1 MSTERIGQL
10 ASHLSGPSKPAAPP
24 YQVLEQPLGTTQHVR
39 IVTMGAV
46 YEKNPQIGGTWF
58 ENRYPGCKCDVP
70 SHNYQFSWRPNP
82 DWSGFFSTATE
93 IQNYLCRVCEEEK
106 MHEEIKLKHQV
117 TGAHWDDNDAI
128 WRLRILNLESQ
139 IEFDDFC
146 HFLLDS
152 TGILNHWKWPEIP
165 GLHSFKGQLIH
176 SANWPSEFDY
186 KDLTV
191 AVIGNGSSG
200 VQILPEIQPAVKS
213 LVHFVREPIWV
224 VPSRLQ
230 LLVQGAGGG
239 VLDEVGLK
247 ENADFT
253 EAQIERFKSDPEFYM
268 KFVKAV
274 EEVINGNFPLTLK
287 DTEFAASLQ
296 EKATEY
302 MSEALGGDERLCNA
316 IIPKFPLGCRR
327 LTPAVDYLFA
337 LRKANV
343 TIVTDPITSIEAQG
357 LRTQAGEFIKV
368 DAIICATGFNVSFRP
383 RFPIVGRNGNL
394 QDIWTKHV
402 PKAYMSCA
410 VPDFP
415 NYFMFLGPNAPIG
428 HGSVFTITE
437 HIAKYLTRIIK
448 KCQVEGIRAISPQQ
462 SAVDELFEHTQQF
475 MPRTAWSGNCISW
488 FKGGTLDGPVTALHP
503 GSRIH
508 FFHML
513 EGFRGEDWEYTW
525 RTKTNRFL
533 FLGNGFSTKELGG
546 EDSTWYLNEPDKL

>member
-1 MSTERIGQL
+1 
-10 ASHLSGPSKPAAPP
+10 
-24 YQVLEQPLGTTQHVR
+24 
-39 IVTMGAV
+39 
-46 YEKNPQIGGTWF
+46 
-58 ENRYPGCKCDVP
+58 
-70 SHNYQFSWRPNP
+70 
-82 DWSGFFSTATE
+82 
-93 IQNYLCRVCEEEK
+93 
-106 MHEEIKLKHQV
+106 MHEQIKLKHEV
-117 TGAHWDDNDAI
+117 TGAHWDDHDAV
-128 WRLRILNLESQ
+128 WRLKILNLENQ

-152 TGILNHWKWPEIP
+152 TGILN
-165 GLHSFKGQLIH
+165 
-176 SANWPSEFDY
+176 ANWPSGVDY

-200 VQILPEIQPAVKS
+200 VQILPEIQPAVMS
-213 LVHFVREPIWV
+213 LVHFVREPTWV

-230 LLVQGAGGG
+230 LLAQGAGGG
-239 VLDEVGLK
+239 VLDEVDLK

-253 EAQIERFKSDPEFYM
+253 EAQIERFKSDPEFY
-268 KFVKAV
+268 KKCVKAV
-274 EEVINGNFPLTLK
+274 EQVVNGNFPLTLK

-296 EKATEY
+296 EKAMEY
-302 MSEALGGDERLCNA
+302 MTEALGGDERLCNA

-327 LTPAVDYLFA
+327 LTPAVDYLWA

-343 TIVTDPITSIEAQG
+343 RVVTDPITSIEAQG
-357 LRTQAGEFIKV
+357 LRTQAGELIKV

-383 RFPIVGRNGNL
+383 RFPIVSRNGNL

-415 NYFMFLGPNAPIG
+415 NYFNQYSNRRRFLFLGPNAPIG
-428 HGSVFTITE
+428 HGSVFTITK

-462 SAVDELFEHTQQF
+462 AAVDELFEHTQQF

-525 RTKTNRFL
+525 RKKTNRFQ
-533 FLGNGFSTKELGG
+533 FLGNGFSMKEFDG